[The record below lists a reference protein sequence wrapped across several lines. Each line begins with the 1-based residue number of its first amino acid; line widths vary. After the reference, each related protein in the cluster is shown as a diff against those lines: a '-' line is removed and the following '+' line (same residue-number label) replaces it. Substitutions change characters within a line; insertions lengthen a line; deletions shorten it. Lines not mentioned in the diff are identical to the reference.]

1 MGVITVAPSRPL
13 SIPGALKALI
23 VDPLEDDRPDDEI
36 VTTTRRALN
45 RLALVATET
54 AGRFQRDGID
64 YDPMTWMLSP
74 RRLFGG
80 RPAVDACLEREHCLR
95 GVLTHG
101 LGLGLDSDPEVVD
114 ELLAEEDNG
123 EFDDEWGEPER
134 MPAKGNGL
142 RGYFDSPKLIT
153 ATICYSDRHVIL
165 NAFHASVVSNPSE
178 VTQHLIDRYGIDVMP
193 SARIW
198 HGYKAADPLV
208 MALVPDPIAEMI
220 LKIEAEQWLPIHDN
234 FAIDLEQ
241 RIQN

>member
-1 MGVITVAPSRPL
+1 MGVITVAPSRPT

-80 RPAVDACLEREHCLR
+80 RPAVDACLERENCLR

-114 ELLAEEDNG
+114 ELLAEEDDG

-142 RGYFDSPKLIT
+142 QRKFDVPKLIT
-153 ATICYSDRHVIL
+153 AMICYSRNGVKIS
-165 NAFHASVVSNPSE
+165 AFHASVSADASE
-178 VTQHLIDRYGIDVMP
+178 VVEHLERRYGRDVLP
-193 SARIW
+193 SVRMRE
-198 HGYKAADPLV
+198 GYNPADPTV
-208 MALVPDPIAEMI
+208 VALVTKPIAERI
-220 LKIEAEQWLPIHDN
+220 LKVAAEPTHSAHRHFVVELEQTIHD
-234 FAIDLEQ
+234 
-241 RIQN
+241 